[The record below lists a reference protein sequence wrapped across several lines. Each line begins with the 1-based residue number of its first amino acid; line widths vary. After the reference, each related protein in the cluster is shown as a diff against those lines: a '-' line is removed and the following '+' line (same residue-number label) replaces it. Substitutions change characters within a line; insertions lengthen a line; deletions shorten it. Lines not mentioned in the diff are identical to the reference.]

1 MKHISSIK
9 PTVEKGLYGL
19 VKRPD
24 AKTPDLSELSKTI
37 KKFQDTPDT
46 HFNSSLKKRVPS
58 NNSYKL
64 ESKDDFGLSKRF
76 KSGSLTKIETPDA
89 AAKLVDSRF
98 SDKSKPFKISQGIS
112 GLNKQFEKVLPTK
125 DYSYTDP
132 QYYEYKLKGQTMKD
146 QQLNAFKNQNED
158 DIDNLD
164 IQGKY
169 KKWREEELQN
179 KATKIQK
186 VFRGSSL
193 RADLSEGM
201 NGLDEVPPSVIKD
214 AKAKDI
220 IRVGK
225 AERTKKRNAA
235 RNEKIALR
243 EDIQERTDDLER
255 LYELEKEAMAERHSL
270 NERKKE
276 YDQKM
281 KRNKFLR
288 DSGIEEYAQKGQ
300 ATKQRKREEKEEK
313 EKRINKGITGLQ
325 KVFRGKQS
333 RKAPENNP
341 YSLERVRK
349 FVKPNPNYD
358 PAITNEI
365 DQRSQRELYY
375 KPNKLTTT
383 ERKAIEY
390 DQSQSRIKKRMDER
404 QRKKRGER
412 LIETK
417 QNLQDQLA
425 ELADFV
431 DQDERP
437 LHQRLSAAYGKKEQK
452 EQKEQRSKETD
463 PRKLAWIKK
472 QDEIDEKANNEREED
487 KQHQQH
493 TTDVENYQTLTTLL
507 EKSKSN
513 SFTTAEMNNLIPLVY
528 KSFGKNPGT
537 NTRRK
542 VSTVINQLEMWQK
555 EKEERQEKIAAHN
568 ARLDAKKTKANK
580 AKQEDS
586 KRRVPPNTRAIVHSL
601 DTIDEGKKKEN
612 SKYNMSISNENKTNL
627 IPQEYELMK
636 IPETAEGKSKSRNR
650 K

>member
-46 HFNSSLKKRVPS
+46 HFTSALKKRVPS

-76 KSGSLTKIETPDA
+76 KSGSLTKIATPDA

-98 SDKSKPFKISQGIS
+98 SDKSKPFKISQGIT

-169 KKWREEELQN
+169 KKWREEDLQN

-201 NGLDEVPPSVIKD
+201 DGLDEVPEEVIKD

-243 EDIQERTDDLER
+243 ENIQGRTDDLER
-255 LYELEKEAMAERHSL
+255 LYELEKQAMAERHSI

-281 KRNKFLR
+281 KRNKFIR

-300 ATKQRKREEKEEK
+300 ATKQHKREEKEEK

-325 KVFRGKQS
+325 KVFRGKQI
-333 RKAPENNP
+333 RKNPENSP
-341 YSLERVRK
+341 YDIERIKR
-349 FVKPNPNYD
+349 FVKPNPDYD
-358 PAITNEI
+358 PAIT
-365 DQRSQRELYY
+365 DQTDKRSHRELYY
-375 KPNKLTTT
+375 KPNILTTT

-390 DQSQSRIKKRMDER
+390 DQSQSRIKKRIEERMEER
-404 QRKKRGER
+404 QRKRQGER

-417 QNLQDQLA
+417 RNLQDK
-425 ELADFV
+425 LADFI

-452 EQKEQRSKETD
+452 EQKEQRSKEND
-463 PRKLAWIKK
+463 PRKLAWLKK
-472 QDEIDEKANNEREED
+472 QDEIDEKTNNEKEED

-493 TTDVENYQTLTTLL
+493 TTDVENYQTLTGLL
-507 EKSKSN
+507 ENSN
-513 SFTTAEMNNLIPLVY
+513 SKFTTKEMNNLIPLVY
-528 KSFGKNPGT
+528 KSFGKNAGT

-542 VSTVINQLEMWQK
+542 VSTVINQLETWQT
-555 EKEERQEKIAAHN
+555 EKEERQEKIAAHK
-568 ARLDAKKTKANK
+568 ARLDAKKAKVNK

-586 KRRVPPNTRAIVHSL
+586 KRRVPPNTRATVHSL

-636 IPETAEGKSKSRNR
+636 IPETAEGKSKSRS
-650 K
+650 KK